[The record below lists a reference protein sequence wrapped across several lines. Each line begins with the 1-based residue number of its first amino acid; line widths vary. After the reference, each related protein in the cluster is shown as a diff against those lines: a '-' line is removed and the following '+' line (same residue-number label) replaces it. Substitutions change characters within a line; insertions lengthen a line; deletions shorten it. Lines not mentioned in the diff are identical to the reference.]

1 MKGISLFFSYITAII
16 VSIIVISSITLIFF
30 NIQKN
35 ITENQI
41 KKDFVQLSNII
52 SSKITLIYNSAEF
65 SKYSKFS
72 NNSIKLSEI
81 KLNLPEKIGN
91 RNYKISLSKNNL
103 QTMIIIETVE
113 DPIISIEYYIPNI
126 DINIQGDTFNP
137 HNTKLKYIRYNENNN
152 TIILEESKI
161 LNEMGVIF

>member
-1 MKGISLFFSYITAII
+1 
-16 VSIIVISSITLIFF
+16 
-30 NIQKN
+30 
-35 ITENQI
+35 
-41 KKDFVQLSNII
+41 
-52 SSKITLIYNSAEF
+52 
-65 SKYSKFS
+65 
-72 NNSIKLSEI
+72 
-81 KLNLPEKIGN
+81 
-91 RNYKISLSKNNL
+91 
-103 QTMIIIETVE
+103 MIIIETVE